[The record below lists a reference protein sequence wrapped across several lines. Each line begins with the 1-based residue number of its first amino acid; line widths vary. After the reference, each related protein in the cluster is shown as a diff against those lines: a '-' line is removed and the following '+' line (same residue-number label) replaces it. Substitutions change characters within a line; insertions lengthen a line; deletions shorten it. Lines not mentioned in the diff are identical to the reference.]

1 MVGRWSVLSSKNV
14 DHFDSILESGLKKPG
29 HQWGCQN
36 RYGWDGI
43 LQKFSDSFNLKYV
56 SSYVLSLRNKIVNS
70 KKKEKA
76 SQRILPSNWDLKG
89 GMK

>member
-36 RYGWDGI
+36 
-43 LQKFSDSFNLKYV
+43 SDSFNLKYV
-56 SSYVLSLRNKIVNS
+56 SSYVLSLRKKIVNS